1 MGEGR
6 DKRYKVWYSY
16 IKYSEGENKMMKGFL
31 LGALSVALFAA
42 ASVVEHSMLEQ
53 VLQMVGAGVA
63 VLCFFV
69 VTKESKK

>member
-1 MGEGR
+1 
-6 DKRYKVWYSY
+6 
-16 IKYSEGENKMMKGFL
+16 MMKGFL

-42 ASVVEHSMLEQ
+42 ASVVEHAMLEQ

>member
-1 MGEGR
+1 
-6 DKRYKVWYSY
+6 
-16 IKYSEGENKMMKGFL
+16 MMKGFL

-42 ASVVEHSMLEQ
+42 ASVVEYAMLEQ
-53 VLQMVGAGVA
+53 LLQIVGAGLA